1 MPDARSISS
10 TLLVAL
16 FGLVASACSLRP
28 VPESLEVP
36 PTTLASTA
44 PELMRLGPNDIVRA
58 QVHGYP
64 ELSTPETAEL
74 TGTRVDPEGTVSLPL
89 VGPVPVAGLTL
100 PEARE
105 RVTAA
110 YATYLKEP
118 RLDFSVVEYAA
129 RRFYLYGQVAAPGAY
144 PIDRPLNVYQAL
156 SIGGG
161 FGPQADREEVVLM
174 RQTPDGV
181 EVHVVDGETPDA
193 SGLVALQPEDFLFVR
208 RTGVGRFSE
217 DVLPVLTGVSSSLSS
232 VATLLLIEDRLG
244 DD

>member
-1 MPDARSISS
+1 MPDARS
-10 TLLVAL
+10 TPPLLPAAL
-16 FGLVASACSLRP
+16 LGLVASACSLRP
-28 VPESLEVP
+28 VPEALDVP
-36 PTTLASTA
+36 PATLASTA

-89 VGPVPVAGLTL
+89 VGPVDVAGLTL

-181 EVHVVDGETPDA
+181 EVHVIDGETPDA